1 MGSGLKMQAPEP
13 IHGFLTFR
21 IARAH
26 FALNAEAVSILKPWG
41 VSLSEWRMLSV
52 IASGACMTVRDCIRE
67 TRLAPAVVS
76 RAVASLERRELIHS
90 GRSASDRRI
99 LSVGL
104 TEAGGRLH
112 DRILPLMQQRQQ
124 RLLNALLPEERETFL
139 GVLDRIEGMVG
150 SGGSG
155 E

>member
-1 MGSGLKMQAPEP
+1 MGSGRRLQGPEP

-41 VSLSEWRMLSV
+41 ISLSEWRMLAV
-52 IASGACMTVRDCIRE
+52 IGTGAGRTVRDCIRQ

-76 RAVASLERRELIHS
+76 RAVVSPEKRKLIHS
-90 GRSASDRRI
+90 GRSETDRRI
-99 LSVGL
+99 LNVGL

-112 DRILPLMQQRQQ
+112 DQILPLMQQRQQ
-124 RLLNALLPEERETFL
+124 RLLSALQPEEREIFL
-139 GVLDRIEGMVG
+139 GVLDRIEAMMG

>member
-1 MGSGLKMQAPEP
+1 MASGRSTQGPET

-41 VSLSEWRMLSV
+41 ISLSEWRMLAV
-52 IASGACMTVRDCIRE
+52 IGSGAGATVRDCIRE

-76 RAVASLERRELIHS
+76 RAVASLERRKLIHS
-90 GRSASDRRI
+90 GRSETDRRI

-124 RLLNALLPEERETFL
+124 RLLNALLPNERETFL
-139 GVLDRIEGMVG
+139 GVLDRIEGMAG
-150 SGGSG
+150 LG